1 MCEIIN
7 GTPEDTIMF
16 TRTRREFLQSAAAGA
31 VLGLSDL
38 RAFLPLSPANADD
51 AKVTPELVRLSGD
64 IEPIVRLIEETPRD
78 KCLPVMVEQLRGGL
92 PYRQF
97 LAALF
102 LAGIRNVNPQP
113 VGFKLHCVFV
123 IHSANQLSLDARA
136 EERLLP
142 LFFALD
148 NFKKSQAEDEK
159 QGDFRLTPVQG
170 KLPEAEKAWEEFH
183 AAMESWDQPRA
194 DRAIAVLAR
203 TRGAHDVMEG
213 LWRYGARDYRNI
225 GHKAIFV
232 ANSWRTLETI
242 GWQHAEP
249 TLRSLVLGLLDFGKQ
264 KQVNGYAYEDQA
276 YLPNLERARKAAAQ
290 LPGEWAMAQGN
301 RAITEETLAL
311 LREGKIEDVCRN
323 AVSQLREGKA
333 RAQAFWDAVHLA
345 AGELMMRQPGIIG
358 LHTVTSANALHY
370 AFRTSASPETR
381 LLMLLQGLGWI
392 GQFRNFMV
400 TSKQKMK
407 DIKITELTAG
417 EIPGTPG
424 EAVTDILGKA
434 SRGSPE
440 RTAEAAR
447 KAFRFAQAYPEA
459 EPFLQ
464 GARRLVITR
473 ANEAHD
479 YKYPAAIFED
489 YRLVSAE
496 WRPHMLATAI
506 YYQHGSDAPESAI
519 LKRAREAVGT
529 K

>member
-1 MCEIIN
+1 
-7 GTPEDTIMF
+7 MF
-16 TRTRREFLQSAAAGA
+16 TPTSRRQFLKATGGA
-31 VLGLSDL
+31 LLGLADL
-38 RAFLPLSPANADD
+38 REFLPLSPACAAD
-51 AKVTPELVRLSGD
+51 AKVTPDLVRLSGD

-78 KCLPVMVEQLRGGL
+78 KCFPVMVEQLRQGL

-123 IHSANQLSLDARA
+123 IHSAHQLSLDART

-148 NFKKSQAEDEK
+148 QFKNSQAEDEK
-159 QGDFRLTPVQG
+159 QGDFRLQPVHG
-170 KLPEAEKAWEEFH
+170 KLPATEKAWEEFH
-183 AAMESWDQPRA
+183 AAMEDWDAARA

-203 TRGAHDVMEG
+203 SRGAHEVMER

-249 TLRSLVLGLLDFGKQ
+249 TLRSLVLGLLDFGKK

-276 YLPNLERARKAAAQ
+276 YLPNVERAQKTIAKLPPDWTAARSERSITQELLAM
-290 LPGEWAMAQGN
+290 LRDGKTEDACRWAA
-301 RAITEETLAL
+301 TSL
-311 LREGKIEDVCRN
+311 
-323 AVSQLREGKA
+323 SEGKA
-333 RAQAFWDAVHLA
+333 QAGALWDAVHLA
-345 AGELMMRQPGIIG
+345 AGELMMRQPGIFG

-370 AFRTSASPETR
+370 AFRMSAQAETR
-381 LLMLLQGLGWI
+381 LLLLLQAIGWM
-392 GQFRNFMV
+392 GQFRNFMAS
-400 TSKQKMK
+400 TKQKLNE
-407 DIKITELTAG
+407 IKITELQAG
-417 EIPGTPG
+417 AIAASADEAAREIMAT
-424 EAVTDILGKA
+424 V
-434 SRGSPE
+434 SRQKE
-440 RTAEAAR
+440 YAARAAEAAG
-447 KAFRFAQAYPEA
+447 KAFKFAQAYPEA

-464 GARRLVITR
+464 AARRVVITR
-473 ANEAHD
+473 AAEAHD

-489 YRLVSAE
+489 YALVARE
-496 WRPHMLATAI
+496 WRPHMLAAAV
-506 YYQHGSDAPESAI
+506 YYLHGSAAPESPVMQ
-519 LKRAREAVGT
+519 RARAAIGA